1 MEADQAASKE
11 AESCIDLLVI
21 VLDTNP
27 SQHIVRQN
35 PQNLTQILEAVIAF
49 GNAHL
54 MQKAQNKLAVL
65 SCSHH
70 ATNFLYPLP
79 RRQVELRQVD
89 GQYEAFS
96 LIEDFEL

>member
-1 MEADQAASKE
+1 MSENCVNLSKLAAEAS
-11 AESCIDLLVI
+11 IDLLAI

-54 MQKAQNKLAVL
+54 MQKAQNKLAVI

-70 ATNFLYPLP
+70 AT
-79 RRQVELRQVD
+79 
-89 GQYEAFS
+89 
-96 LIEDFEL
+96 